1 MTYKEL
7 ERQIQNLNITYQRHF
22 KVVND
27 GQFVSI
33 CVNDQNYANFENNVS
48 YCVDLLGLGLPNL
61 EDHLRHDLLKIA
73 YEFAQTPIEKRKL
86 EQKYY
91 ISLKLTVANS
101 ERFLFKF
108 SGDINS
114 LAWGRK
120 NGGHTEFTQ
129 SEIDYIKKKFNTDLS
144 DFNIEEVEEWKQ

>member
-7 ERQIQNLNITYQRHF
+7 ERQIQNINIAYGVQLA
-22 KVVND
+22 
-27 GQFVSI
+27 VSNNEQ
-33 CVNDQNYANFENNVS
+33 CVTIRDANGYYATVSNRVPYSLYISCIVFENLES
-48 YCVDLLGLGLPNL
+48 NL
-61 EDHLRHDLLKIA
+61 RRDLLKA
-73 YEFAQTPIEKRKL
+73 VYEFAQTPIEKRKL
-86 EQKYY
+86 EQMYY

-120 NGGHTEFTQ
+120 SGGHTKFTQ

-144 DFNIEEVEEWKQ
+144 DFNIEEVEE